1 MSKGM
6 KTAVFVALLFIL
18 ILLAVA
24 AVLLFRGSKNTITS
38 NGAESNSS
46 KSEDAIKYTLKLS
59 SNHFE
64 PNVTQDIK
72 FSILNQTGEVQK
84 QFVQKDTK
92 MAYIFLLRTDINKL
106 TILEPEYNVATGE
119 FIVKN
124 YNFGADANYRMFVN
138 FKAQQMR
145 NTLFEQHEIT
155 IKTDITVGNKALY
168 KVEAFGDVRAS
179 EILDGVTI
187 NLDGWREGKGL
198 NRSVVLSFN
207 KGGTAFKDAK
217 SLNDMAAR
225 VYAFRQGGMDL
236 AFINSEQIVKDK
248 DTGDIKFN
256 ILFPK
261 EGIYKLFVELNI
273 NDKRQIGTF
282 VVDVKD
288 LK

>member
-64 PNVTQDIK
+64 PNVAQDIK

-106 TILEPEYNVATGE
+106 TILEPEYNAAT
-119 FIVKN
+119 
-124 YNFGADANYRMFVN
+124 FGADANYRMFVN

-198 NRSVVLSFN
+198 IRSVVLSFN